1 MSLKFIG
8 RKKGMTQFFDK
19 NGKLVVCTV
28 ILAEPNVVTM
38 VKSQEKDGYQAVQL
52 GSVAVSEKRAKKMKK
67 PKQGFFIKKNLDP
80 KRELIES
87 RLENSSEFEVGQ
99 TFTVEYFQDIS
110 YVDVIGVSKGKGFQ
124 GVMKLHGFKGGPA
137 AHGSGFHRVAGSTG
151 MRSTPGRSL
160 PGSPRA
166 SRMGGRQKT
175 VQNLEVVHI
184 DKEKGLLLVKGAIP
198 GCSGSI
204 VYISKAIKLG
214 EKRGS

>member
-19 NGKLVVCTV
+19 NGKRIVCTV
-28 ILAEPNVVTM
+28 LEAEPNIVTM
-38 VKSQEKDGYQAVQL
+38 IKSEKRDGYKAVQL
-52 GSVAVSEKRAKKMKK
+52 GSILLSGTKARNLNK
-67 PKQGFFIKKNLDP
+67 PQRGFFIAKNMEP
-80 KRELIES
+80 RKELIES
-87 RLENSSEFEVGQ
+87 LVDDVDAFEVGQ
-99 TFTVEYFQDIS
+99 IFDVNYFKDIS
-110 YVDVIGVSKGKGFQ
+110 YVDVIGISKGKGFQ

-137 AHGSGFHRVAGSTG
+137 AHGSGFHRSAGSTG

-175 VQNLEVVHI
+175 VQNLEIVHI
-184 DKEKGLLLVKGAIP
+184 DQEKNLLLVKGAVP
-198 GCSGSI
+198 GHTGSI

-214 EKRGS
+214 E